1 MDEIAKRRLLIAAGT
16 GLALGLALRLAGL
29 ATLSSLSLGAGT
41 AVVLVALL
49 VQIARSIA
57 HRDFALDVVA
67 ALAMAGALALGEWLA
82 GAVVALMFAGGQML
96 EARASARAR
105 REMTALLARQP
116 RTAMRQDAAGL
127 TEIPIEAIRPGD
139 RLLIRKGE
147 VLPVDGTLEAAALLD
162 EAALTGEPLP
172 VSRPAGD
179 AARSGATNAG
189 ESLVLVA
196 LRPAA
201 ESTYAAIVR
210 LVEGAAAAKPPMARL
225 AERWS
230 VAFLAATLTLSGL
243 AWLLTG
249 DPARA
254 LAVLVIATPCPLLL
268 AVPVALVAGM
278 NRAARAGV
286 LVKSGAALERLASVS
301 ILVMDKTGTLTEG
314 RPRLVAIRPA
324 PGVAEGELLRL
335 SAALDQA
342 SGHVLAA
349 ALVAAAQEAGHALPL
364 PEEVREEAGAGLS
377 GKVEGRAIAIGTRG
391 FVAGHAPLPEAGA
404 HEPGTAIVTV
414 AIDGRF
420 AGSLLFQDA
429 LRADA
434 PAMVAAARRAGI
446 ARVVLLSGD
455 AEAPAQAVG
464 RQVGADAVFADHD
477 PARKL
482 AVIEAE
488 RRSGRVLMVG
498 DGVNDAPALAMADVG
513 IAMAAR
519 GSAAPGEA
527 ADAVVLVDR
536 LDRVATALFAAR
548 RAQAIARQS
557 VAVGITLSVL
567 GMVAAALGYLSPVQG
582 ALIQEGIDV
591 AVVLNALRAL
601 GPGRDETT

>member
-1 MDEIAKRRLLIAAGT
+1 MDETAKRHLLIAAGC
-16 GLALGLALRLAGL
+16 GLALGLLLRLAAL
-29 ATLSSLSLGAGT
+29 PTLSALALALGT
-41 AVVLVALL
+41 AIVLGALL
-49 VQIARSIA
+49 VEIARSIA
-57 HRDFALDVVA
+57 RRDFALDVVA

-82 GAVVALMFAGGQML
+82 GAVVALMFAGGQVL

-116 RTAMRQDAAGL
+116 RTSMRQREGGL
-127 TEIPIEAIRPGD
+127 EEVPIAAIRPGD

-147 VLPVDGTLEAAALLD
+147 VLPVDGALEGPALLD

-172 VSRPAGD
+172 IARQAGD
-179 AARSGATNAG
+179 PARSGATNAG
-189 ESLVLVA
+189 ESLVLLA
-196 LRPAA
+196 TRPAA
-201 ESTYAAIVR
+201 ESTYAAILR
-210 LVEGAAAAKPPMARL
+210 LVEGAAAAKPPLARL

-230 VAFLAATLTLSGL
+230 VAFLAATLALAGA

-254 LAVLVIATPCPLLL
+254 LAVLVVATPCPLLL

-286 LVKSGAALERLASVS
+286 LVKSGAALERLAGVSV
-301 ILVMDKTGTLTEG
+301 LVLDKTGTLTEG
-314 RPRLVAIRPA
+314 RPRLVAIQPA
-324 PGVAEGELLRL
+324 PGITEDELLRL
-335 SAALDQA
+335 AAALDQA
-342 SGHVLAA
+342 SGHVLAE
-349 ALVAAAQEAGHALPL
+349 ALVAAARAAGHALPM
-364 PEEVREEAGAGLS
+364 PEAVREAAGAGLS
-377 GKVEGRAIAIGTRG
+377 GVVAGQAIAIGTRG
-391 FVAGHAPLPEAGA
+391 FVATHAPLPEAPA
-404 HEPGTAIVTV
+404 HEPGTAAVTV
-414 AIDGRF
+414 AIAGRH
-420 AGSLLFQDA
+420 AGTLLFRDS
-429 LRADA
+429 LRPDA
-434 PAMVAAARRAGI
+434 PAMIAAARRAGI
-446 ARVVLLSGD
+446 GRVVLLSGD
-455 AEAPAQAVG
+455 AEAPARAVG

-482 AVIEAE
+482 AVIESE

-519 GSAAPGEA
+519 GQAASGEA

-548 RAQAIARQS
+548 RAQAIAKQS
-557 VAVGITLSVL
+557 VAAGITLSIL
-567 GMVAAALGYLSPVQG
+567 GMIAAALGYLTPVQG

-601 GPGRDETT
+601 GPGRDETA

>member
-1 MDEIAKRRLLIAAGT
+1 MDEDAKQRLLIAAGT
-16 GLALGLALRLAGL
+16 GLALGLTLRLAGL
-29 ATLSSLSLGAGT
+29 PTLSSLALGAGT
-41 AVVLVALL
+41 AIILGALL
-49 VQIARSIA
+49 VQIARSLA
-57 HRDFALDVVA
+57 RRDFALDIVA
-67 ALAMAGALALGEWLA
+67 ALAMGGALALGEWLA
-82 GAVVALMFAGGQML
+82 GAVVALMFAGGQVL

-116 RTAMRQDAAGL
+116 RTAMRQQGGAL
-127 TEIPIEAIRPGD
+127 QEVPIEAIRPGD

-147 VLPVDGTLEAAALLD
+147 VLPVDGALEGPALLD

-172 VSRPAGD
+172 VAHQAGD

-189 ESLVLVA
+189 ESLVLLA
-196 LRPAA
+196 TRPAA

-210 LVEGAAAAKPPMARL
+210 MVEGAAAAKPPMARL

-230 VAFLAATLTLSGL
+230 VGFLALTLALAGG

-254 LAVLVIATPCPLLL
+254 LAVLVVATPCPLLL

-286 LVKSGAALERLASVS
+286 LVKSGAALERLAGIST
-301 ILVMDKTGTLTEG
+301 LVLDKTGTLTEG
-314 RPRLVAIRPA
+314 RPRLVAIEPA
-324 PGVAEGELLRL
+324 PGVEAAELLRL
-335 SAALDQA
+335 AAALDQA
-342 SGHVLAA
+342 SGHALAE
-349 ALVAAAQEAGHALPL
+349 ALVAAAREAGHVLPM
-364 PEEVREEAGAGLS
+364 PEAVREAPGAGLA
-377 GKVEGRAIAIGTRG
+377 GVVAGQAVAIGTRG
-391 FVAGHAPLPEAGA
+391 FVADHAPLPDAPA
-404 HEPGTAIVTV
+404 HEPGSAAVTV
-414 AIDGRF
+414 AIAGRH
-420 AGSLLFQDA
+420 AGRLLFQDR
-429 LRADA
+429 LRPDA
-434 PAMVAAARRAGI
+434 PAMIAAARRAGI
-446 ARVVLLSGD
+446 SRVVLLSGD
-455 AEAPAQAVG
+455 AEAPARLVG
-464 RQVGADAVFADHD
+464 HQVGADAVFADHD

-482 AVIEAE
+482 AVIESE

-519 GSAAPGEA
+519 GQAASGEA

-548 RAQAIARQS
+548 RARRIAAQS
-557 VAVGITLSVL
+557 VAVGIGLSVL
-567 GMVAAALGYLSPVQG
+567 GMLAAAAGTLTPVQG
-582 ALIQEGIDV
+582 ALIQEAIDV

-601 GPGRDETT
+601 TPGREETA